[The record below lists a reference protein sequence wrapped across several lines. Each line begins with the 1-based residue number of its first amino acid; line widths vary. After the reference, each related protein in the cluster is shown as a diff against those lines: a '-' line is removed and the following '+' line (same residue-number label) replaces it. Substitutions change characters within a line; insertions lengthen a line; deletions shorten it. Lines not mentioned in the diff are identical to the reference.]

1 MKLSFFHTNLI
12 GVSKAPLRE
21 SLMIISIG
29 AHIAHFIR
37 GRIIRTCKT
46 DQYIMEKQRTD
57 TGNATAW
64 LALAI
69 LIILLL
75 YFGQTLFVP
84 MFYGLFIA
92 IVLYPICRWLEK
104 HGFSKTMAISTGL
117 FIVFLLFAVLLWLLA
132 LQFNAFLN
140 DLPELK
146 SKLQPALANLQKWL
160 ENNGNISIASQ
171 NEWGQELSG
180 KLSGDAPNLISGIF
194 NKTVSGLFTL
204 FITPVFAAL
213 FLYNRKDFVLF
224 LEKLLGDK
232 YNDRLHQVLGQTILT
247 YFHFIKG
254 MLFVYIIVGILNS
267 IGLLVLG
274 IKHAIL
280 FGFLTAIMTI
290 IPYIGIFI
298 SALLPITI
306 AWITKDSI
314 WYPIGVVGVFV
325 FVQYLEAN
333 VIFPRVVATQLNI
346 STWATLVAIIA
357 GGILWGVSG
366 MILFIPFL
374 GMLKLVTDN
383 VPEWEALNVLIRRNE
398 VKKNKKD

>member
-1 MKLSFFHTNLI
+1 
-12 GVSKAPLRE
+12 
-21 SLMIISIG
+21 
-29 AHIAHFIR
+29 
-37 GRIIRTCKT
+37 
-46 DQYIMEKQRTD
+46 MEKQRTD
-57 TGNATAW
+57 TGNATGW
-64 LALAI
+64 IALAI

-146 SKLQPALANLQKWL
+146 RKLQPALANLQKWL

-171 NEWGQELSG
+171 NEWGQDLSG

-224 LEKLLGDK
+224 LEKFLGDK
-232 YNDRLHQVLGQTILT
+232 YKYRLHQVLGQTILT

-267 IGLLVLG
+267 IGLLALG

-398 VKKNKKD
+398 GK

>member
-1 MKLSFFHTNLI
+1 MAA
-12 GVSKAPLRE
+12 V
-21 SLMIISIG
+21 
-29 AHIAHFIR
+29 
-37 GRIIRTCKT
+37 
-46 DQYIMEKQRTD
+46 
-57 TGNATAW
+57 
-64 LALAI
+64 I

-92 IVLYPICRWLEK
+92 IVLYPVCRWLEK
-104 HGFSKTMAISTGL
+104 HGFSRTMAISTGL
-117 FIVFLLFAVLLWLLA
+117 FIVLLLFTVLLWLLA

-140 DLPELK
+140 DLPELRT
-146 SKLQPALANLQKWL
+146 KLQPALANLQQWL
-160 ENNGNISIASQ
+160 EKNGSISIASQ
-171 NEWGQELSG
+171 NEWGQDLYAR
-180 KLSGDAPNLISGIF
+180 LSGDTPGMISGIF

-224 LEKLLGDK
+224 LEKLLGEQYK
-232 YNDRLHQVLGQTILT
+232 HRLHQVLGQTILT

-254 MLFVYIIVGILNS
+254 MIFVYIIVGILNS
-267 IGLLVLG
+267 IGLLALG

-314 WYPIGVVGVFV
+314 WYPIGVIGVFV

-383 VPEWEALNVLIRRNE
+383 VPEWEAVNVLIRRDQ
-398 VKKNKKD
+398 K

>member
-1 MKLSFFHTNLI
+1 
-12 GVSKAPLRE
+12 
-21 SLMIISIG
+21 
-29 AHIAHFIR
+29 
-37 GRIIRTCKT
+37 
-46 DQYIMEKQRTD
+46 MEKHGIFGGRTIE
-57 TGNATAW
+57 W
-64 LALAI
+64 LFVSAI
-69 LIILLL
+69 SILLL
-75 YFGQTLFVP
+75 YFGRTLFVP

-92 IVLYPICRWLEK
+92 IVLYPVCRWMEK
-104 HGFSKTMAISTGL
+104 HGFPRSLAIATGL
-117 FIVFLLFAVLLWLLA
+117 LVVFLLFAALVWLLIA
-132 LQFNAFLN
+132 QLNAFLN

-146 SKLQPALANLQKWL
+146 AKLQPALTELQQWL
-160 ENNGNISIASQ
+160 ERNFNISIASQ
-171 NEWGQELSG
+171 NEWWQNESNQLSG
-180 KLSGDAPNLISGIF
+180 NAPGLIGGLFSQ
-194 NKTVSGLFTL
+194 TLSGLFTL

-224 LEKLLGDK
+224 LEKLLGEK
-232 YNDRLHQVLGQTILT
+232 YKDRLHQVLGQTILT

-254 MLFVYIIVGILNS
+254 MVFVYFIVGVLNS
-267 IGLLVLG
+267 IGLLALG
-274 IKHAIL
+274 IRHAIL

-290 IPYIGIFI
+290 IPYLGIII

-333 VIFPRVVATQLNI
+333 VIFPKVVATQLNI

-383 VPEWEALNVLIRRNE
+383 IPEWEAINTLIRRRE
-398 VKKNKKD
+398 EKKR

>member
-1 MKLSFFHTNLI
+1 MANQNLS
-12 GVSKAPLRE
+12 
-21 SLMIISIG
+21 
-29 AHIAHFIR
+29 
-37 GRIIRTCKT
+37 
-46 DQYIMEKQRTD
+46 
-57 TGNATAW
+57 ATA
-64 LALAI
+64 ALRYLPAI
-69 LIILLL
+69 AMLVLLL
-75 YFGQTLFVP
+75 YFGQTLFIP
-84 MFYGLFIA
+84 LFYGLFIA
-92 IVLYPICRWLEK
+92 IVLYPVCRWLEK
-104 HGFSKTMAISTGL
+104 HGFSKSMAVTTGL
-117 FIVFLLFAVLLWLLA
+117 LIVVLVFSLLVWLLV
-132 LQFNAFLN
+132 LQFNTFRQ

-146 SKLQPALANLQKWL
+146 AKLLPTLTDLQNWLAANL
-160 ENNGNISIASQ
+160 NITIASQ
-171 NEWGQELSG
+171 NEWWQKTSE
-180 KLSGDAPNLISGIF
+180 NISGNSSGMVAGIV
-194 NKTVSGLFTL
+194 NKTASGLFTL
-204 FITPVFAAL
+204 FIIPVFAAL

-224 LEKLLGDK
+224 LEKLTGDDYK
-232 YNDRLHQVLGQTILT
+232 DRLHRILNETIIT

-254 MLFVYIIVGILNS
+254 MVFVYLIVGVLNS

-290 IPYIGIFI
+290 IPYIGIFV

-314 WYPIGVVGVFV
+314 WYPIGVVAVFV

-383 VPEWEALNVLIRRNE
+383 VPEWEAVNVLIRRNE
-398 VKKNKKD
+398 VKKK

>member
-1 MKLSFFHTNLI
+1 MANQKMN
-12 GVSKAPLRE
+12 
-21 SLMIISIG
+21 SLP
-29 AHIAHFIR
+29 AV
-37 GRIIRTCKT
+37 T
-46 DQYIMEKQRTD
+46 YL
-57 TGNATAW
+57 ATT
-64 LALAI
+64 LLV
-69 LIILLL
+69 ILLL
-75 YFGQTLFVP
+75 YYGQTLFVP

-104 HGFSKTMAISTGL
+104 HGFSKSMAVTAGL
-117 FIVFLLFAVLLWLLA
+117 LIVLLLFAALVWLLL
-132 LQFNAFLN
+132 LQFSAFRQ
-140 DLPELK
+140 DLPELRT
-146 SKLQPALANLQKWL
+146 KLEPSLIDLQNWLAANF
-160 ENNGNISIASQ
+160 NFSIASQ
-171 NEWGQELSG
+171 NAWWQKTSENLTGNSSG
-180 KLSGDAPNLISGIF
+180 MVAGIF
-194 NKTVSGLFTL
+194 NKTVAGLFSL
-204 FITPVFAAL
+204 FIIPVFAAL

-224 LEKLLGDK
+224 LEKLTGDNYK
-232 YNDRLHQVLGQTILT
+232 DRLHRILDQTILT

-254 MLFVYIIVGILNS
+254 MAFVYLIVGVLNS
-267 IGLLVLG
+267 IGLLALG

-314 WYPIGVVGVFV
+314 WYPLGVVGVFV

-333 VIFPRVVATQLNI
+333 IIFPRVVATQLNI

-383 VPEWEALNVLIRRNE
+383 VPEWEAVNVLIRRNE
-398 VKKNKKD
+398 VKKT